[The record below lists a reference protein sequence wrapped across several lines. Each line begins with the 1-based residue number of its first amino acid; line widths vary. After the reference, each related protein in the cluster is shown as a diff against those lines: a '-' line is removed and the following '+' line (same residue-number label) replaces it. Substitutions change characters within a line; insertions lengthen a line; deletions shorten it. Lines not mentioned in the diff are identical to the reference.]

1 MSTPQLDKME
11 QEELTNYVIAVCL
24 GEIQAQLPPAGEIM
38 DMLGVEEPIATEQI
52 TDPVDIEHL
61 DPETIA
67 DYLEGLSSP
76 KRCKAIEEGAQ
87 LTAEEKKHVVRLA
100 TKSEFE
106 HGGFGSIEYYRVT
119 DSKGRSVYFSAHS
132 NSDCGVWAQSSGHG
146 GPMTTMPYDRDTQE
160 QLEDGS
166 FISFCLY
173 G

>member
-11 QEELTNYVIAVCL
+11 HEELTNYVIAVCL

-38 DMLGVEEPIATEQI
+38 VMLGVDEPIATEQI

-67 DYLEGLSSP
+67 DYLEGLTSP
-76 KRCKAIEEGAQ
+76 KRCRAIEEGTQ
-87 LTAEEKKHVVRLA
+87 LTAEEKMHVVRLA
-100 TKSEFE
+100 TKREFE
-106 HGGFGSIEYYRVT
+106 HGGFGSIEYFRVT

-132 NSDCGVWAQSSGHG
+132 NSDCGVWAQSSGRE
-146 GPMTTMPYDRDTQE
+146 GPMMTMPYDRDTQE

-166 FISFCLY
+166 FISFSLY